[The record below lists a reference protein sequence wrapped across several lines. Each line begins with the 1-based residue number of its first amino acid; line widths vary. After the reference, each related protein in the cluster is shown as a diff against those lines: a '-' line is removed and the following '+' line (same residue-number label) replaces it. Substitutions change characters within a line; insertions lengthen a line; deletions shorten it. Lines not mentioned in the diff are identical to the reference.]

1 VQREEK
7 VIAVLICAQRR
18 YCRQLQ
24 SRCGEIADWL
34 HGERQVLQQQAS
46 MQQQQQQQ
54 PMRPPSI
61 SLSRPRCMSS

>member
-1 VQREEK
+1 MRATSLLPPAS
-7 VIAVLICAQRR
+7 ITR
-18 YCRQLQ
+18 
-24 SRCGEIADWL
+24 GEIADWL

-46 MQQQQQQQ
+46 MQQQQQQ

>member
-18 YCRQLQ
+18 YGRQLQ

-46 MQQQQQQQ
+46 MQQQQQQ